1 MDSKK
6 VMRVLGMI
14 LTAALFFG
22 GCAAQNNE
30 VTNSG
35 EGPAEEPVG
44 VRIQTAEDTEASG
57 SAEGAE
63 GSEATI
69 ADAGGENGEPVG
81 VQGMMAAGVEG
92 EGTVITEGGP
102 QPRLAQSSKALRYN
116 VKEAWIRSE
125 SAEVRYPV
133 IEGLEDLALQEEM
146 NKAIYSAI
154 NGYVVSANGDGDQV
168 TLDYEITRMDDEIL
182 SVVITGLQPHLK
194 STYDVMFSVNLDA
207 DTSKEIKASNLFMS
221 DEASRA
227 ALTAL
232 ICEADASFESDFGPW
247 LGIYFEDENLN
258 FFYLENDKA
267 AVYNVISLPLEA
279 VTPYFKVTP
288 WATEDQS
295 EEAATETSQN

>member
-6 VMRVLGMI
+6 VMRILGMI

-22 GCAAQNNE
+22 GCAAQNNK
-30 VTNSG
+30 VTNPG
-35 EGPAEEPVG
+35 EGAAEGPAG
-44 VRIQTAEDTEASG
+44 VTEDQAATDAAVTG
-57 SAEGAE
+57 TAE
-63 GSEATI
+63 GSE
-69 ADAGGENGEPVG
+69 ELSVEPAETEG
-81 VQGMMAAGVEG
+81 VQGLMAAGAESEG
-92 EGTVITEGGP
+92 EGIAGLVEGKP
-102 QPRLAQSSKALRYN
+102 QPRLAQSTQEMRYG

-133 IEGLEDLALQEEM
+133 IEGLENLELQDEM

-154 NGYVVSANGDGDQV
+154 DGYVVSANGDGDQV
-168 TLDYEITRMDDEIL
+168 TLDYEITRMDDKIL

-207 DTSKEIKASNLFMS
+207 NTSKEIKASNLFLS

-232 ICEADASFESDFGPW
+232 ICEADTSFDSDFGPW
-247 LGIYFEDENLN
+247 LGIYFEGENLN

-279 VTPYFKVTP
+279 VIPYFKMVP
-288 WATEDQS
+288 WS
-295 EEAATETSQN
+295 EEVEPEAAETPQS

>member
-6 VMRVLGMI
+6 VIRVLGMI
-14 LTAALFFG
+14 LTAVLFFG

-30 VTNSG
+30 VANSG

-44 VRIQTAEDTEASG
+44 VRIQTAEDTEAPG
-57 SAEGAE
+57 SAEGSEGAE
-63 GSEATI
+63 VTI
-69 ADAGGENGEPVG
+69 AGAGGENGEPVG
-81 VQGMMAAGVEG
+81 IQGIMAAGVEG
-92 EGTVITEGGP
+92 EGVAALPEDGP
-102 QPRLAQSSKALRYN
+102 QARLAQSSKGLGYG

-247 LGIYFEDENLN
+247 LGIYFEDQNLN

-279 VTPYFKVTP
+279 VLPYFKEVP
-288 WATEDQS
+288 WVD
-295 EEAATETSQN
+295 EESLGGSGD